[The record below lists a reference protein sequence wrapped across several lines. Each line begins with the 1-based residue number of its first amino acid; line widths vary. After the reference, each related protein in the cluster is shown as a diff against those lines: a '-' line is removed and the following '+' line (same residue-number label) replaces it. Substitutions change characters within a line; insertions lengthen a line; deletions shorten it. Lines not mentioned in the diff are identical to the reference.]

1 MDCEVC
7 LQALPEQTGRGR
19 RRQYHEPCKAFKDG
33 LALLRWGVENLPA
46 LSPEAARS
54 LAAEV
59 QLVRNSVRAFVDVD
73 ARTKWGAAL
82 RAKRQSLGMS
92 LVALA
97 ESAGVTPRQ
106 ISHYELG
113 QRQPSEGV
121 AQALTFGL
129 RLFSQSKKNTS
140 KAAGLPV

>member
-73 ARTKWGAAL
+73 ARTKYGRTL
-82 RAKRQSLGMS
+82 RAKRQLLG
-92 LVALA
+92 LTPAELA
-97 ESAGVTPRQ
+97 EAAGLKPRQ

-113 QRQPSEGV
+113 HRKPPKDV
-121 AQALTFGL
+121 ALALAGAL
-129 RLFSQSKKNTS
+129 RGFSQSKK
-140 KAAGLPV
+140 KANEVAGVRA